1 MHVKFDNLPDDS
13 RIWIYPSNRPF
24 LKTELET
31 LILDLSQFL
40 SQWTAHNQNLQAGF
54 ELPYNRF
61 IIIGINQQTVQASG
75 CSIDSSIRFIQELES
90 KYGITLLDK
99 MNVTFKQGDFL
110 AYKPLDEFVKMAKA
124 KSVSKETIVFNN
136 LIDTIEDY
144 KHFWEVP
151 ARESWH
157 NRFIK

>member
-1 MHVKFDNLPDDS
+1 MIVTFDNLPDNS

-24 LKTELET
+24 SKTELET
-31 LILDLSQFL
+31 LTADLSKFL
-40 SQWTAHNQNLQAGF
+40 AQWTAHNQNLQAGF

-61 IIIGINQQTVQASG
+61 IVIGVNQQAVQASG
-75 CSIDSSIRFIQELES
+75 CSIDSSIRFIQDLES
-90 KYGITLLDK
+90 KYGVTLLDK

-110 AYKPLDEFVKMAKA
+110 AYKPLGEFVKMAKA

-136 LIDTIEDY
+136 LVDNIKDY
-144 KHFWEVP
+144 RQFWEVP

>member
-24 LKTELET
+24 SKTELET
-31 LILDLSQFL
+31 LTLDLSQFL

-90 KYGITLLDK
+90 KYEITLLDK

>member
-1 MHVKFDNLPDDS
+1 MHITFDNLPDDS

-24 LKTELET
+24 LKDELET
-31 LILDLSQFL
+31 LRIDLSKFL
-40 SQWTAHNQNLQAGF
+40 SGWTAHNQTLEAGF
-54 ELPYNRF
+54 DLPYNRF
-61 IIIGINQQTVQASG
+61 IVIGINQQNTQASG
-75 CSIDSSIRFIQELES
+75 CSIDASVRFIQNLEA
-90 KYGITLLDK
+90 KYKITLLDK

-136 LIDTIEDY
+136 LVDTLYDY
-144 KHFWEVP
+144 KHFWEVT
-151 ARESWH
+151 ARDSWH

>member
-1 MHVKFDNLPDDS
+1 MNVTFDNLPDNS
-13 RIWIYPSNRPF
+13 RIWIYPSNRSF
-24 LKTELET
+24 SKTELKT
-31 LILDLSQFL
+31 LTADLSKFL
-40 SQWTAHNQNLQAGF
+40 AQWTAHNHNLQAGF

-61 IIIGINQQTVQASG
+61 IVIGVNQQAVQASG
-75 CSIDSSIRFIQELES
+75 CSIDSSIRFIQDLES
-90 KYGITLLDK
+90 KYGVTLLDK

-110 AYKPLDEFVKMAKA
+110 TYKPLDEFVKMAKA

-136 LIDTIEDY
+136 LIDTIKDY
-144 KHFWEVP
+144 RQFWEVP

>member
-1 MHVKFDNLPDDS
+1 MNVTFDNLPDNS

-24 LKTELET
+24 SKTELET
-31 LILDLSQFL
+31 LTADLSKFL

-61 IIIGINQQTVQASG
+61 IVIGVNQQAVQASG
-75 CSIDSSIRFIQELES
+75 CSIDSSIRFIQDLES
-90 KYGITLLDK
+90 KYGVTLLDK

-110 AYKPLDEFVKMAKA
+110 VYKPLDEFVKMAKA

-136 LIDTIEDY
+136 LIDTIKDY
-144 KHFWEVP
+144 RQFWEVP

>member
-24 LKTELET
+24 SKTELET
-31 LILDLSQFL
+31 LTLDLSQFL

-75 CSIDSSIRFIQELES
+75 CSIDSSIRFIQEVES

-136 LIDTIEDY
+136 FLLII
-144 KHFWEVP
+144 
-151 ARESWH
+151 
-157 NRFIK
+157 

>member
-24 LKTELET
+24 SKTELET
-31 LILDLSQFL
+31 LTSDLSQFL

-75 CSIDSSIRFIQELES
+75 CSIDSSIRFIQEVES

-151 ARESWH
+151 ARES
-157 NRFIK
+157 

>member
-1 MHVKFDNLPDDS
+1 M
-13 RIWIYPSNRPF
+13 
-24 LKTELET
+24 
-31 LILDLSQFL
+31 
-40 SQWTAHNQNLQAGF
+40 
-54 ELPYNRF
+54 PYNRF
-61 IIIGINQQTVQASG
+61 IVIGVNQQAVQASG
-75 CSIDSSIRFIQELES
+75 CSIDSSIRFIQDLES
-90 KYGITLLDK
+90 KYGVTLLDK

-136 LIDTIEDY
+136 LIDTIKDY
-144 KHFWEVP
+144 KQFWEVP

>member
-1 MHVKFDNLPDDS
+1 MNVKFDNLPDNS

-24 LKTELET
+24 SKAELET
-31 LILDLSQFL
+31 LTADLSKFL
-40 SQWTAHNQNLQAGF
+40 SQWTAHNQNLQAAF

-61 IIIGINQQTVQASG
+61 IVIGVNQQAVQTSG
-75 CSIDSSIRFIQELES
+75 CSIDSSIRFIQDLES
-90 KYGITLLDK
+90 KYGVTLLDK

-136 LIDTIEDY
+136 LIDTIKDY
-144 KHFWEVP
+144 KQSWEVP

-157 NRFIK
+157 NRFMK